1 MRRLCLEIVF
11 VVLRLS
17 SGKGVLR
24 LTVLSVCC
32 GIYIVCVRKFCI
44 RICGGGLQSRLGID
58 RCLITGIRRIERS
71 ELVLGRPTSLEHRG
85 TGSKGGVLVDMV
97 KVVLERLVLCKLV
110 LGLFDIRLGILYRLF
125 CRIERA
131 LRVRRSVLGGR
142 ELGLG
147 ILYGVFG
154 SNKTAK
160 LLIGQ
165 I

>member
-1 MRRLCLEIVF
+1 MHRLCLEIVF

-17 SGKGVLR
+17 SGKG
-24 LTVLSVCC
+24 
-32 GIYIVCVRKFCI
+32 
-44 RICGGGLQSRLGID
+44 
-58 RCLITGIRRIERS
+58 
-71 ELVLGRPTSLEHRG
+71 
-85 TGSKGGVLVDMV
+85 
-97 KVVLERLVLCKLV
+97 VLERLVLCKLV

-154 SNKTAK
+154 SNKR
-160 LLIGQ
+160 LNY
-165 I
+165 